1 MLCCVLGT
9 SITLAALHTPQHGS
23 QHCSHV
29 SRRAL
34 AGAFAAAGLSGVLPT
49 SAATLLLTEDGVTL
63 RSAEIYSVVPDST
76 KTLSPTVKP
85 LTAGAIVKQLASQ
98 QRRAVFLGEHHNS
111 AADHLLQSAVIREL
125 HKTRGSLPMAVGL
138 EAVQRRF
145 QPALDSFVAGRIGE
159 EELEDATEWRKR
171 WFWPFAAYAPVFRA
185 CRELGIPLLALNVDS
200 EDLSRVE
207 VGGLPAL
214 PPETLRSYV
223 TDPEGFSAFA
233 ATTAFKEY
241 VAYIVKPSYQM
252 HQRMGILRTTI
263 TGQMLDEDMSFRNFF
278 SGRILWDESMGSSS
292 AAWCRNHPEGLL
304 VGLVGSDHVKFG
316 CGVPA
321 RCARQLPGG
330 LASVASVMLNPRP
343 SDTVSHPSTRLLM
356 TSDDR

>member
-9 SITLAALHTPQHGS
+9 TITLAALHTPQHGS

-63 RSAEIYSVVPDST
+63 SSAEIYSVVPDST

-125 HKTRGSLPMAVGL
+125 HRTRGSLPMAVGL

-233 ATTAFKEY
+233 ATTASSG
-241 VAYIVKPSYQM
+241 PR
-252 HQRMGILRTTI
+252 RM
-263 TGQMLDEDMSFRNFF
+263 
-278 SGRILWDESMGSSS
+278 
-292 AAWCRNHPEGLL
+292 
-304 VGLVGSDHVKFG
+304 
-316 CGVPA
+316 
-321 RCARQLPGG
+321 
-330 LASVASVMLNPRP
+330 
-343 SDTVSHPSTRLLM
+343 
-356 TSDDR
+356 